1 MSIVIKYPTQSK
13 ENNELLFEKLNSLNS
28 LDWAYFGGW
37 IDSDAYFTSRSKAIG
52 LGLIDRDVVEHFS
65 KTFEVSLLAEQL
77 RAKYYKKGSIPKICY
92 RLSIA
97 GPKVVYIA
105 NKAGPYVIGK
115 SEQLKNFLIL
125 HNNHSI
131 FTLMKHTDAEFLH
144 WLCAFFEGD
153 GSIGLVNNNWA
164 ITFYSN
170 NKILLQYIKDKLI
183 NMNLIQFNKIHHTRK
198 KGKRKFNKG
207 DSYMVDGAD
216 GYSITKAGKE
226 LVPFLECI
234 LPIMKMK
241 RKKIKVIDALVKLT
255 YGNRHIQ
262 KNLDK
267 QLELKKINES
277 II

>member
-115 SEQLKNFLIL
+115 SEQLKK
-125 HNNHSI
+125 
-131 FTLMKHTDAEFLH
+131 T
-144 WLCAFFEGD
+144 
-153 GSIGLVNNNWA
+153 V
-164 ITFYSN
+164 
-170 NKILLQYIKDKLI
+170 
-183 NMNLIQFNKIHHTRK
+183 
-198 KGKRKFNKG
+198 
-207 DSYMVDGAD
+207 
-216 GYSITKAGKE
+216 
-226 LVPFLECI
+226 
-234 LPIMKMK
+234 
-241 RKKIKVIDALVKLT
+241 
-255 YGNRHIQ
+255 
-262 KNLDK
+262 
-267 QLELKKINES
+267 
-277 II
+277 